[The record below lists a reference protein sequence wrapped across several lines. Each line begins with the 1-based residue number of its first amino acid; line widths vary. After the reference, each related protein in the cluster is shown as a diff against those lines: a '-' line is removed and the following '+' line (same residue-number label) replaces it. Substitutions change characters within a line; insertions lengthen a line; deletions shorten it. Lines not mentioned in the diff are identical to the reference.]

1 MNEMNTFFSLVGS
14 GPEQEGLNKHNEYRK
29 VHGVPPMKLN
39 AEMSRQAAAY
49 AQKIAN
55 QGALQHASAEERNND
70 GENLSM
76 GCDTDGQTTVEATT
90 NW

>member
-1 MNEMNTFFSLVGS
+1 MLSFVGT
-14 GPEQEGLNKHNEYRK
+14 GDETQGLNKHNEYRN
-29 VHGVPPMKLN
+29 VHGVPPMTLN
-39 AEMSRQAAAY
+39 AEMSKEAAAY
-49 AQKIAN
+49 AQQIAQ
-55 QGALQHASAEERNND
+55 QGALKHSSAAERNND

>member
-1 MNEMNTFFSLVGS
+1 MNTLIPPLGS
-14 GPEQEGLNKHNEYRK
+14 ASEQAGLNKHNEYRG
-29 VHGVPPMKLN
+29 VHGVPLMKLN

-55 QGALQHASAEERNND
+55 RGALQHASREERNGD

-76 GCDTDGQTTVEATT
+76 GCDADGQTTAEATT